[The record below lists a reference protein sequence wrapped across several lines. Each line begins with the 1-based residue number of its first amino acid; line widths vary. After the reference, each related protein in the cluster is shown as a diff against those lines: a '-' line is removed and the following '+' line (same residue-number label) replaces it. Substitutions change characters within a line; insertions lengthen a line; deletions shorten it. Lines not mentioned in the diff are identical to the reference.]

1 MDWLSK
7 AGFYAIVTLVGN
19 RLILKGKYIVL
30 AFRVNAGLLI
40 VANVD
45 FAGTMWWYQN
55 FHVKLV
61 VDLFIVNLALV
72 SHI

>member
-7 AGFYAIVTLVGN
+7 AGLYTIGTLVGN

-30 AFRVNAGLLI
+30 AVRVNADLLI

-55 FHVKLV
+55 FHVKLYIC
-61 VDLFIVNLALV
+61 L
-72 SHI
+72 

>member
-7 AGFYAIVTLVGN
+7 AGFYTIVTLVGN

-61 VDLFIVNLALV
+61 VDMFIVNLA
-72 SHI
+72 

>member
-7 AGFYAIVTLVGN
+7 AGLYTIGTLVGN

-30 AFRVNAGLLI
+30 AVRVNADLLI

-61 VDLFIVNLALV
+61 VDLFIVNLA
-72 SHI
+72 

>member
-1 MDWLSK
+1 MDWFSK
-7 AGFYAIVTLVGN
+7 AGLYTIGTLVGN

-30 AFRVNAGLLI
+30 AVRVNADLLI

-61 VDLFIVNLALV
+61 VHMFIVNL
-72 SHI
+72 I

>member
-7 AGFYAIVTLVGN
+7 AGFYTIVTLVGN

>member
-7 AGFYAIVTLVGN
+7 AGFYTIVTLVGN

-45 FAGTMWWYQN
+45 FAGIMWWYQN

-61 VDLFIVNLALV
+61 VDLFIVNLA
-72 SHI
+72 